1 MVRTNKDPH
10 EVPDWEMA
18 GIVEK
23 IIEVEGPIHIEEIVS
38 RVRILW
44 NLGRAGER
52 IQNKV
57 KAGLKLAIGHS
68 VVKWEGPFFFKPM
81 ADIPVR
87 DRSGVSSSG
96 LRKPES
102 LPPQEIKKA
111 ILLLVEEYYGV
122 SRDQLPVEVDRLFG
136 FKATS
141 TQLREA
147 IEQQKEVLL
156 SSKSLQDIDGH
167 LTASVKSNVRA

>member
-1 MVRTNKDPH
+1 MVPTNMDPH
-10 EVPDWEMA
+10 EVPDWIMA
-18 GIVEK
+18 SIVEK
-23 IIEVEGPIHIEEIVS
+23 IIEVEGPIHIDEIAS

-57 KAGLKLAIGHS
+57 KAGLRLAIGRG
-68 VVKWEGPFFFKPM
+68 VVKWEGPFYFKPM
-81 ADIPVR
+81 AAIPVR

-111 ILLLVEEYYGV
+111 ILMLVEEYYGV
-122 SRDQLPVEVDRLFG
+122 SRDQLPVDVARLFG

-141 TQLREA
+141 TQLREV
-147 IEQQKEVLL
+147 IEQQIKALL
-156 SSKSLQDIDGH
+156 SSKSLQEIDGH
-167 LTASVKSNVRA
+167 LTANVERNIRA